1 LKPWAAALPTI
12 SAISAGPVAIM
23 TTSGSAPRIFSTAA
37 SWLPA
42 WALGVVWTSW
52 ALASNL
58 TPLALVHSAT
68 PAAESPP

>member
-12 SAISAGPVAIM
+12 SAISAGPVATM
-23 TTSGSAPRIFSTAA
+23 TTSGSARRIRSTGA

-42 WALGVVWTSW
+42 WALGVVWTAWVSAW
-52 ALASNL
+52 KS
-58 TPLALVHSAT
+58 TPLTLAHSAT